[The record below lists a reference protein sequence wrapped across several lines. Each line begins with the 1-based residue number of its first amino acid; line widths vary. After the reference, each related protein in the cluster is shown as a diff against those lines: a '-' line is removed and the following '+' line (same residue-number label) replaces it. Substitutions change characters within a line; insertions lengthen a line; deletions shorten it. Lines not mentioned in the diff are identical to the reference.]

1 MQRKNLVSTLFL
13 SALVGVACGGSNNST
28 GTGGHG
34 GSGGSPAGT
43 GGKVGGTGGTTG
55 AGGGT
60 AGSTGAGGNAGATG
74 AGGNAGSTG
83 AGGTAGSTGGSST
96 SPILGSLNTIKTI
109 GSTIDPQNDLAIDPT
124 GSSSNPY
131 GLVIAPISAGLIT
144 AGDLVVCNFNNGP
157 MTVAGSPA
165 PNTQGQGT
173 TVVGLHPV
181 PSPADAGPTDPYH
194 IAQSASLLGC
204 SSLSMFADD
213 SIAATAF
220 SANLVPLVSPTG
232 AVSSPFAADNLAKPW
247 GSAYVPA
254 ANGQP
259 PALYVSTGTGS
270 INRIT
275 LDSSNSSDAQ
285 TAFAQIVTGFCVSGA
300 VQGSTDSL
308 HAPSGLTYD
317 AKKDTLYVVD
327 TSSYSV
333 VALAHVS
340 SIPAN
345 GITVNGGDCTAA
357 PPTATPAFTGPSM
370 SSASV
375 IAGPNSPNGGQL
387 FNAPISAALLLNG
400 NVVIGNA
407 DQDLMVNDA
416 GTNENLLFE
425 ISPTAGI
432 VGMKQLDAG
441 APGALFGIAAGPDS
455 KGNQL
460 IYFNDDN
467 DNTVKVLSK

>member
-1 MQRKNLVSTLFL
+1 MLSRCLVSTLSL
-13 SALVGVACGGSNNST
+13 LALIDVACGGSS
-28 GTGGHG
+28 
-34 GSGGSPAGT
+34 SPAGT
-43 GGKVGGTGGTTG
+43 GGNGGKAGGSG
-55 AGGGT
+55 GAAGGGN
-60 AGSTGAGGNAGATG
+60 GGASAA
-74 AGGNAGSTG
+74 A
-83 AGGTAGSTGGSST
+83 
-96 SPILGSLNTIKTI
+96 PILSSLHTIATI
-109 GSTIDPQNDLAIDPT
+109 GSTVDPNNNTTIDPT
-124 GSSSNPY
+124 GSSTNPY
-131 GLVIAPISAGLIT
+131 GLVIAPATAGLIT

-157 MTVAGSPA
+157 NTVAGSPA

-181 PSPADAGPTDPYH
+181 ASVADAAVTNPYH

-204 SSLSMFADD
+204 SSLSMFPD
-213 SIAATAF
+213 SSFAGTAF
-220 SANLVPLVSPTG
+220 SAGMVPVVAPGGT
-232 AVSSPFAADNLAKPW
+232 VSSPFAADTLAKPW
-247 GSAYVPA
+247 GSAYVAA

-259 PALYVSTGTGS
+259 AALYVSDATGS

-275 LDSSNSSDAQ
+275 LSSSNAQ
-285 TAFAQIVTGFCVSGA
+285 TAFAKVVTGFCVSGSVA
-300 VQGSTDSL
+300 GMTDSL

-333 VALAHVS
+333 VALAAVS

-345 GITVNGGDCTAA
+345 GITVTGGDCTAG
-357 PPTATPAFTGPSM
+357 PPTATPTFTGPSA

-375 IAGPNSPNGGQL
+375 IAGPNSPNGGQQL
-387 FNAPISAALLLNG
+387 NAPISAALLLND
-400 NVVIGNA
+400 NVVVGNA
-407 DQDLMVNDA
+407 DQDLMANDA

-432 VGMKQLDAG
+432 VGTKQLDPG
-441 APGALFGIAAGPDS
+441 SPGALFGIAAGPDS
-455 KGNQL
+455 HGNQL

>member
-1 MQRKNLVSTLFL
+1 MLLKKSVSTFYL
-13 SALVGVACGGSNNST
+13 SALIGVACGSST
-28 GTGGHG
+28 QTTGLG
-34 GSGGSPAGT
+34 GSGGS
-43 GGKVGGTGGTTG
+43 VGGSGGVSGRAGGAAGTTG
-55 AGGGT
+55 TAVGT
-60 AGSTGAGGNAGATG
+60 AGAGGAGGNPGS
-74 AGGNAGSTG
+74 AGGSPT
-83 AGGTAGSTGGSST
+83 T
-96 SPILGSLNTIKTI
+96 PILSSLNTITTI
-109 GSTIDPQNDLAIDPT
+109 GSTIDPNNDPAIDPT
-124 GSSSNPY
+124 GSGTNPY
-131 GLVIAPISAGLIT
+131 GLVIAPISAGLVT

-157 MTVAGSPA
+157 NTVQGSPA

-181 PSPADAGPTDPYH
+181 ASANPYH

-204 SSLSMFADD
+204 SSVSMFADD

-220 SANLVPLVSPTG
+220 SAGIVPLVAPTG
-232 AVSSPFAADNLAKPW
+232 SVSSPFAADNLAKPW

-254 ANGQP
+254 AAGQP
-259 PALYVSTGTGS
+259 AALYVSTNTGS

-275 LDSSNSSDAQ
+275 LDNPNSSDAQ
-285 TAFAQIVTGFCVSGA
+285 TAFAQVVTGFCVSGT

-317 AKKDTLYVVD
+317 PAKDTLYVVD

-333 VALAHVS
+333 VEFAHVS
-340 SIPAN
+340 SISAN
-345 GITVNGGDCTAA
+345 GITVNGDDCTAG
-357 PPTATPAFTGPSM
+357 PPTASPTFTGPSS

-375 IAGPNSPNGGQL
+375 IAGPGSPNGGQQ

-400 NVVIGNA
+400 NVVVGNA
-407 DQDLMVNDA
+407 DQDLTVNDA

-432 VGMKQLDAG
+432 VGTKQLDPG
-441 APGALFGIAAGPDS
+441 SPGALFGIAAGPDS
-455 KGNQL
+455 HGNQL

>member
-1 MQRKNLVSTLFL
+1 MLLKKSVSTFYLA
-13 SALVGVACGGSNNST
+13 ALIGVACGGSNATT
-28 GTGGHG
+28 GAG
-34 GSGGSPAGT
+34 GSGGSAGGSGGASGKAGGAAGT
-43 GGKVGGTGGTTG
+43 TGTAGGTAGTTGAAGGAAGTTG
-55 AGGGT
+55 AGGNG
-60 AGSTGAGGNAGATG
+60 GSAGGSPT
-74 AGGNAGSTG
+74 T
-83 AGGTAGSTGGSST
+83 
-96 SPILGSLNTIKTI
+96 PILGSLNTITTI
-109 GSTIDPQNDLAIDPT
+109 GSTIDPNNNPAIDPT
-124 GSSSNPY
+124 GSSTNPY
-131 GLVIAPISAGLIT
+131 GLVIAPVTAGLIT

-157 MTVAGSPA
+157 NTVAGSPA

-181 PSPADAGPTDPYH
+181 ASAADAAVTNPYH

-220 SANLVPLVSPTG
+220 SANIVPLVSPTG
-232 AVSSPFAADNLAKPW
+232 SVSSPFAADNLAKPW
-247 GSAYVPA
+247 GSAYVAA

-259 PALYVSTGTGS
+259 AALYVSTASGS

-275 LDSSNSSDAQ
+275 LDSPNSSDAQ
-285 TAFAQIVTGFCVSGA
+285 TSFAQVVTGFCVSGA
-300 VQGSTDSL
+300 VAGMTDSL

-345 GITVNGGDCTAA
+345 GITANGGDCTAG
-357 PPTATPAFTGPSM
+357 PPTAIPTFTGPSM

-375 IAGPNSPNGGQL
+375 IASPSSPNGGQQL
-387 FNAPISAALLLNG
+387 NAPISAALLLNG
-400 NVVIGNA
+400 NLVVGNA
-407 DQDLMVNDA
+407 DQDLMLNDA
-416 GTNENLLFE
+416 GTNDNLLFE

-432 VGMKQLDAG
+432 VGSKQLDPG
-441 APGALFGIAAGPDS
+441 APGALFGIAAGPDGS
-455 KGNQL
+455 GHQL